1 MLPYRSHWHFAF
13 EQNPLREARL
23 LCFAGGPSG
32 PGTPKTPDP
41 DEVQRKLIDELEARM
56 AGVTG
61 GAILAISGDTPET
74 RRIALRAYEEMTN
87 AQPGDRL
94 AGTKITA
101 AQALASDV
109 IFGELVARRLN
120 YGDPLD
126 TTQDVDTIASNIN
139 SDIDDGLDGNNT
151 PVAQTIDAVV
161 DDTRENAADV
171 LNEIG
176 SAEALESALSA
187 KRRLHNMISILDSI
201 PNSSKLY
208 TKKDK
213 QELKEALATEFKQIK
228 EDVKDL
234 EILAAWENGSMPAAK
249 FAYLASERWYGEKKT
264 DTSVQKAENKTKSD
278 ALVAFIGNT
287 KHATEADVAA
297 GNLPDITNDKRWDSY
312 SQDLKKRVHERMNE
326 IIPVKDK
333 VAEINKRVSILNKY
347 LDKNKKAEEALMEI
361 KKAYD
366 ADKLDSSGISLN
378 PLTAW
383 NDLNAKLGIQWLSLA
398 DIAAIFGSLKAA
410 IDEVGKQ
417 QEQLRRAG
425 AASYFG
431 KLVSK
436 FPGYEE
442 VGQILDATNEK
453 KNNDVKKGYMEYLNS
468 PAISIGF
475 DGMFDPGT
483 GLLHKHKNDPNRA
496 MAVLEVAAQK
506 GMLYD
511 INGDESFDQVRIL
524 GKWPLIDYLPPE
536 WNASQRQNYLETLR
550 YMTLQ
555 GREKQADA
563 AKPMPVY
570 STPEK
575 SISMIK
581 NLIKSRDL
589 WFAKGYMAKVMGKGK
604 TGELSALMADA
615 VFERMQKDEWLRSV
629 TPEAWFDSIGGL
641 GAGNVAFSMGFMKW
655 KRKGILKWAKENQGV
670 TNPPLDKVNEYT
682 MIRERVKNDILL
694 LHPEIVNEKNIE
706 NTDVTALDS
715 AVAKVMASQMV
726 TVNGKTISI
735 FSPRYAPYNKG
746 PNNQKDLKI
755 DASDMDF
762 FEERSEAMMSDP
774 KVVNLILHTNYSG
787 RFDDLDRA
795 GFFIT
800 NVAETATELDDAAA
814 KSPDQKKEMEAAAAA
829 FRADMGGKIQNWLEG
844 EMRTASKATVATERT
859 KEGKYA
865 LLELFNAGILK
876 VEFLEEKGGKLAED
890 LLIQCSKEGNP
901 AVKAKAQAA
910 IQRLLAAKN
919 GTPRKKNRRGGG
931 TVPPIVAP

>member
-1 MLPYRSHWHFAF
+1 M
-13 EQNPLREARL
+13 
-23 LCFAGGPSG
+23 LCFASGSSSSGGTPR
-32 PGTPKTPDP
+32 PKTP
-41 DEVQRKLIDELEARM
+41 EEIQQELIDELETRM
-56 AGVTG
+56 AGATG
-61 GAILAISGDTPET
+61 AAILGTSGDTPET
-74 RRIALRAYEEMTN
+74 RRIALRLLEEIKDLE
-87 AQPGDRL
+87 PGDEL

-101 AQALASDV
+101 AQALASDA
-109 IFGELVARRLN
+109 IFGQIVARRLN
-120 YGDPLD
+120 YGDP
-126 TTQDVDTIASNIN
+126 QATIENIN
-139 SDIDDGLDGNNT
+139 STRSKINNQIDDLLDEDNDST
-151 PVAQTIDAVV
+151 VDAIA
-161 DDTRENAADV
+161 DDTRDQAVDILNTKERKVGAQETLEKARSLKLKLENIMRLADSDIIPRSSKGYSAAD
-171 LNEIG
+171 
-176 SAEALESALSA
+176 
-187 KRRLHNMISILDSI
+187 
-201 PNSSKLY
+201 
-208 TKKDK
+208 KKEVQK
-213 QELKEALATEFKQIK
+213 TLKEEHGKLSTDI
-228 EDVKDL
+228 KDL
-234 EILAAWENGSMPAAK
+234 EILADWENGVTPPAK
-249 FAYLASERWYGEKKT
+249 FAYIASERWLG
-264 DTSVQKAENKTKSD
+264 DQKSD
-278 ALVAFIGNT
+278 TPAVKNKKKETNAALNTFIGDT
-287 KHATEADVAA
+287 KNATMTDVTA
-297 GNLPDITNDKRWDSY
+297 GKLPDITDDSKWEKY
-312 SQDLKKRVHERMNE
+312 NVELQERVRERMAD
-326 IIPVKDK
+326 IIPVKIK
-333 VAEINKRVSILNKY
+333 IAEINERIYILNKY
-347 LDKNKKAEEALMEI
+347 IDSNGAEE
-361 KKAYD
+361 
-366 ADKLDSSGISLN
+366 KLRKLHETLSQHPEAQSGMSLN
-378 PLTAW
+378 PLNMW
-383 NDLNAKLGIQWLSLA
+383 SDLNNKLGIQWLSLS
-398 DIAAIFGSLKAA
+398 DIAVIFKSLKDAVE
-410 IDEVGKQ
+410 EVGKQ

-475 DGMFDPGT
+475 DGMFKPGT

-496 MAVLEVAAQK
+496 MAILEVAAQK

-511 INGDESFDQVRIL
+511 INGDESFDEVKIL
-524 GKWPLIDYLPPE
+524 GKWPLMDYLPPE
-536 WNASQRQNYLETLR
+536 WNASQRQNYYETLR

-575 SISMIK
+575 SISVIK
-581 NLIKSRDL
+581 KLIEGRDL

-655 KRKGILKWAKENQGV
+655 KRKDILKWTKENQGV
-670 TNPPLDKVNEYT
+670 TNPPLDKVNAYT
-682 MIRERVKNDILL
+682 MVRERVKNDILL
-694 LHPEIVNEKNIE
+694 LDPKIVSEKNIE
-706 NTDVTALDS
+706 DTDVTALDS
-715 AVAKVMASQMV
+715 AVARVMASQMV
-726 TVNGKTISI
+726 TLNNGKTISI

-762 FEERSEAMMSDP
+762 YEERSEAMMSDP

-800 NVAETATELDDAAA
+800 NVAETAKELDDAAV
-814 KSPDQKKEMEAAAAA
+814 KSPSQKKEMEEAAAL
-829 FRADMGGKIQNWLEG
+829 FRANMGGKIQNWLEG

-876 VEFLEEKGGKLAED
+876 VEFLAEKGGKLAED
-890 LLIQCSKEGNP
+890 LLIQCREEGNP
-901 AVKAKAQAA
+901 AVKAKAKVA
-910 IQRLLAAKN
+910 IERLLEAKN
-919 GTPRKKNRRGGG
+919 GASRKKNRRGGG
-931 TVPPIVAP
+931 TVPPIVTP

>member
-23 LCFAGGPSG
+23 LCFAGSPSG

-56 AGVTG
+56 AGITG

-74 RRIALRAYEEMTN
+74 RRIALRAYEEMKN

-101 AQALASDV
+101 AQALASDL

-126 TTQDVDTIASNIN
+126 TDSVGNFTNDILDSSPTETVETII
-139 SDIDDGLDGNNT
+139 
-151 PVAQTIDAVV
+151 
-161 DDTRENAADV
+161 DDTRDSAADV
-171 LNEIG
+171 LNTKEREVN
-176 SAEALESALSA
+176 SQETLERAVAA
-187 KRRLHNMISILDSI
+187 KLKLHNMLALLDSI
-201 PNSSKLY
+201 PNSSQLY
-208 TKKDK
+208 PKKDK
-213 QELKEALATEFKQIK
+213 KELERVLNEEFARLATDIA
-228 EDVKDL
+228 DL
-234 EILAAWENGSMPAAK
+234 EILVAWQNGTTPPAK
-249 FAYLASERWYGEKKT
+249 FAYLASDRWYSEDKKDVNYNKIEKK
-264 DTSVQKAENKTKSD
+264 QKNE
-278 ALVAFIGNT
+278 ALNAFIGDT
-287 KHATEADVAA
+287 KNATAADVAA
-297 GNLPDITNDKRWDSY
+297 GKLPDITDDTRWETYDEE
-312 SQDLKKRVHERMNE
+312 LRKRVYTQMDD
-326 IIPVKDK
+326 IVPVTVKI
-333 VAEINKRVSILNKY
+333 AEINERVDLLNKY
-347 LDKNKKAEEALMEI
+347 LDEHKEVEEVLKEI
-361 KKAYD
+361 KKAY
-366 ADKLDSSGISLN
+366 AEENLYKKMHGFGISDMWARLN
-378 PLTAW
+378 
-383 NDLNAKLGIQWLSLA
+383 NSVGIQFLSVN
-398 DIAAIFGSLKAA
+398 DIVAIFTSLKSA

-436 FPGYEE
+436 IPGWEE

-475 DGMFDPGT
+475 DGMFDPDN

-496 MAVLEVAAQK
+496 MAILEVAAQK

-511 INGDESFDQVRIL
+511 INGDESVDQIKIL
-524 GKWPLIDYLPPE
+524 GRWPLTNYLPQE

-555 GREKQADA
+555 GREKQAEA
-563 AKPMPVY
+563 AKPMPVF
-570 STPEK
+570 SSPEK
-575 SISMIK
+575 SISMIRTY
-581 NLIKSRDL
+581 IKGRDL
-589 WFAKGYMAKVMGKGK
+589 WFAKGYMTKVIGKGK
-604 TGELSALMADA
+604 AGELSALMANVVLDC
-615 VFERMQKDEWLRSV
+615 MQEDEWLRSV

-655 KRKGILKWAKENQGV
+655 KRKGLLKWSKENQGV
-670 TNPPLDKVNEYT
+670 TNPSLDGVNEYAT
-682 MIRERVKNDILL
+682 IREKIKNDILA
-694 LHPEIVNEKNIE
+694 LHPKIKDEDGKDGVS
-706 NTDVTALDS
+706 ALDR
-715 AVAKVMASQMV
+715 AVAKVLASQ
-726 TVNGKTISI
+726 TVKLDNGKVISI
-735 FSPRYAPYNKG
+735 FQPQYAPYNKG

-800 NVAETATELDDAAA
+800 NVAATAKELDTAAV
-814 KSPDQKKEMEAAAAA
+814 KSPSQKKEMEAAAAA

-876 VEFLEEKGGKLAED
+876 VEFLAEKGGKLAED
-890 LLIQCSKEGNP
+890 LLDQCINEGNP

-910 IQRLLAAKN
+910 KQRLLAAKN
-919 GTPRKKNRRGGG
+919 GTPRKKNRRGGD
-931 TVPPIVAP
+931 TVPPILAP